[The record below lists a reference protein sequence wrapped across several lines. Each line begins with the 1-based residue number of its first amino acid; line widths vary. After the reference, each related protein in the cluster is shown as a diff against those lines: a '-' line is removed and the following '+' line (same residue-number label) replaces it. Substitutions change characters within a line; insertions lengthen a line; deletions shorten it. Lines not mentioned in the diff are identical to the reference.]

1 MARSKGRSGSST
13 YGGPRLGV
21 MRLGLG
27 GNSGVESHH
36 RAISAASRTC
46 GPELWRQLAP
56 PPAERVTSGY
66 ERVAEH
72 TRSARKPSE
81 RWCPSSRVSAR
92 RARAHRPLASCQQV
106 LTRGK
111 RAARTAGACPQHSGR
126 AGSQGTAASSAGSA
140 MVLVRAW
147 CDVIHTSDGDNYG
160 GRRSAWITVDGS
172 ADRRPAAAWPGVGE
186 PVPYLPS
193 YLRWHRWRRRWWSV
207 IRVTTC
213 VTTLQRPERV
223 NIRGVQSTGEI
234 RLQRVLR
241 SETPRKLAPNFLPP
255 FSLFSLPFSSSCFA
269 D

>member
-1 MARSKGRSGSST
+1 VYTAHRCGTLPIVLRYPNRDGSRLACRVSHFQSNPSTHPRTRSCSPSACVE
-13 YGGPRLGV
+13 LG
-21 MRLGLG
+21 
-27 GNSGVESHH
+27 
-36 RAISAASRTC
+36 RAISA
-46 GPELWRQLAP
+46 LWRGPGL
-56 PPAERVTSGY
+56 V
-66 ERVAEH
+66 
-72 TRSARKPSE
+72 
-81 RWCPSSRVSAR
+81 
-92 RARAHRPLASCQQV
+92 
-106 LTRGK
+106 
-111 RAARTAGACPQHSGR
+111 
-126 AGSQGTAASSAGSA
+126 GSA
-140 MVLVRAW
+140 
-147 CDVIHTSDGDNYG
+147 Y
-160 GRRSAWITVDGS
+160 GRRQPSHPSDGS